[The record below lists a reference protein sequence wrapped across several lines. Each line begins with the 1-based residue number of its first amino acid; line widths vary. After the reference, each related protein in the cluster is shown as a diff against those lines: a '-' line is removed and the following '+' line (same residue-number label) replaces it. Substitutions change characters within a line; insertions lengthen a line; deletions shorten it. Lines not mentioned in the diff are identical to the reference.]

1 MVGSKKYFGSDQE
14 AEKMMMEIGAVII
27 ALAVLL
33 FTFLLFGI
41 NLEDSFRAKFL
52 YWLKST
58 AVMAP
63 LLFAWFAYNEPAAL
77 SAIGALVSI
86 GLAGAFTFGRSY
98 LLAIL

>member
-1 MVGSKKYFGSDQE
+1 MTMEVGT
-14 AEKMMMEIGAVII
+14 VII

-33 FTFLLFGI
+33 ITFFLFGR

-58 AVMAP
+58 MVMAP

-77 SAIGALVSI
+77 STIGALVSV
-86 GLAGAFTFGRSY
+86 GLAAAFTFGRSY
-98 LLAIL
+98 LLAML